1 MTRLEEQRRE
11 RGAGELHDDV
21 AGHPA
26 PREVAASRERQAH
39 GRVEV
44 GARHLAHE
52 QDDRH
57 HHQTRRRHRR
67 GPADGVREGLAHHPA
82 ARGDEHQEE
91 RPEQLREQAPPLLA
105 RVLEV
110 LDRVDH
116 RGVEPLLEPDPT
128 ACCVASLL
136 VHVRPSRRGGWT
148 DRRLRRSSP
157 DAPHDGRPGPGPH
170 HPVWTKRSRRGC
182 APDLTGDPAR
192 DAVPLSRSGDPHGGC
207 GPPITRRARPRAPR
221 AGDPPGGERPR
232 HLPGG
237 LVPRDRRRVARA
249 DAPRRG
255 ASLRQRPHREQRIAA
270 AVLGAGTGAVASHRS
285 AAHLWGIPRPD
296 DDAIDVTL
304 LDRRRQAT
312 LDGVVVHRP
321 RDRLDI
327 TPVVRHHIRTSGVLR
342 LLCDLGAVDP
352 PSVPAAVDHVLTN
365 GLASPEALRTAID
378 AHARR
383 GRHGVPA
390 LHDALADRVLD
401 GRA

>member
-1 MTRLEEQRRE
+1 MDLRSL
-11 RGAGELHDDV
+11 
-21 AGHPA
+21 
-26 PREVAASRERQAH
+26 
-39 GRVEV
+39 
-44 GARHLAHE
+44 
-52 QDDRH
+52 
-57 HHQTRRRHRR
+57 
-67 GPADGVREGLAHHPA
+67 
-82 ARGDEHQEE
+82 DE
-91 RPEQLREQAPPLLA
+91 LA
-105 RVLEV
+105 REHHGLVTLRAAN
-110 LDRVDH
+110 DRGIS
-116 RGVEPLLEPDPT
+116 RAAWYRAIAAGSLEPM
-128 ACCVASLL
+128 
-136 VHVRPSRRGGWT
+136 H
-148 DRRLRRSSP
+148 
-157 DAPHDGRPGPGPH
+157 PG
-170 HPVWTKRSRRGC
+170 
-182 APDLTGDPAR
+182 
-192 DAVPLSRSGDPHGGC
+192 
-207 GPPITRRARPRAPR
+207 
-221 AGDPPGGERPR
+221 
-232 HLPGG
+232 
-237 LVPRDRRRVARA
+237 VARLFGS
-249 DAPRRG
+249 APT
-255 ASLRQRPHREQRIAA
+255 REQRIAA

-390 LHDALADRVLD
+390 LRDALADRVLD